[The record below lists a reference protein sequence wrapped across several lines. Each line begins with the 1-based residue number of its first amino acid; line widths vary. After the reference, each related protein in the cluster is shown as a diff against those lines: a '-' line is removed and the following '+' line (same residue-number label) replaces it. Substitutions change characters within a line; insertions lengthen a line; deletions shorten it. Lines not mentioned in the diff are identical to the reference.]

1 VAYNC
6 VVLIKQ
12 VPDTKRITGQAM
24 NDDGTVNRSALPA
37 IFNPEDLNALELAL
51 QIKDKFGGKITVI
64 TMGLPAAAAI
74 LRDSLFRG
82 ADDAILITDARC
94 AASDTLATSYIL
106 RCAVK
111 KIDYDIVL
119 CGRQAIDGDTAQV
132 GPQLAEKL
140 GIPQITRVGA
150 QVGEE
155 WQHPQIAQ
163 VGPQVVEGLGMPQIT
178 SVDKPVE
185 MNGKTITARRDI
197 GNGWQL
203 VKAKLPVL
211 LTVTGDANEPRFA
224 AAKKMMK
231 YKNARTPIEVEQKIK
246 AENPQADEA
255 TIKNLS
261 EQQCTALQKKG
272 LLIKQWDLDFI
283 EADLSWCGRGG
294 SPTKVHRI
302 QSVVLAAKESKNVE
316 PNDQGISDMIHE
328 LIEDKIIA

>member
-1 VAYNC
+1 MAYNC

-51 QIKDKFGGKITVI
+51 QIKEKYGGNITVI
-64 TMGLPAAAAI
+64 TMGLPAASAV

-82 ADDAILITDARC
+82 ADDAILITDRRC

-106 RCAVK
+106 SCAVK
-111 KIDYDIVL
+111 KIDYDIVV

-140 GIPQITRVGA
+140 SVPQITYV
-150 QVGEE
+150 EE
-155 WQHPQIAQ
+155 LI
-163 VGPQVVEGLGMPQIT
+163 EL
-178 SVDKPVE
+178 D
-185 MNGKTITARRDI
+185 GKSITARRDI
-197 GNGWQL
+197 GAGWQQ
-203 VKAKLPVL
+203 VKTALPVL
-211 LTVTGDANEPRFA
+211 LTVTSDANEPRVA

-231 YKNARTPIEVEQKIK
+231 YKNVHTPFEIEREVK
-246 AENPQADEA
+246 AENPDADDA
-255 TIKNLS
+255 TTKALIERKYSLLEEKN
-261 EQQCTALQKKG
+261 

-283 EADLSWCGRGG
+283 GADLNWCGRSG

-302 QSVVLAAKESKNVE
+302 QSVVLAAKESKDVE
-316 PNDQGISDMIHE
+316 PSENGISGMIHE
-328 LIEDKIIA
+328 LIDDKIIS

>member
-12 VPDTKRITGQAM
+12 VPDTKRITGQVM
-24 NDDGTVNRSALPA
+24 NDDGTVKRSALPA

-51 QIKDKFGGKITVI
+51 QIKDKFGGRVTVI

-82 ADDAILITDARC
+82 ADDAILITDPRC

-106 RCAVK
+106 SCAVK

-140 GIPQITRVGA
+140 DITQITYV
-150 QVGEE
+150 EE
-155 WQHPQIAQ
+155 LT
-163 VGPQVVEGLGMPQIT
+163 EL
-178 SVDKPVE
+178 
-185 MNGKTITARRDI
+185 NGKTITARRNI
-197 GNGWQL
+197 GNGWQQ
-203 VKAKLPVL
+203 VKTTLPVL
-211 LTVTGDANEPRFA
+211 MTVTGQANEPRVA
-224 AAKKMMK
+224 AAKKTMK
-231 YKNARTPIEVEQKIK
+231 YKNACTPIEAEREVRSQKSEVSEAKIK
-246 AENPQADEA
+246 KLIE
-255 TIKNLS
+255 KKCS
-261 EQQCTALQKKG
+261 ELCDKR
-272 LLIKQWDLDFI
+272 LLIKQWDLDLVG
-283 EADLSWCGRGG
+283 ADLSWCGQSG

-302 QSVVLAAKESKNVE
+302 QSVVLAAKESKE
-316 PNDQGISDMIHE
+316 IKPSDKGIADLVHE

>member
-1 VAYNC
+1 VVYNC

-12 VPDTKRITGQAM
+12 VPDTKRITGKAM

-64 TMGLPAAAAI
+64 TMGLPAAGAI
-74 LRDSLFRG
+74 LRDSLFRS
-82 ADDAILITDARC
+82 ADDAILITDQRC

-106 RCAVK
+106 SCAVR
-111 KIDYDIVL
+111 KIGDFDIVL

-140 GIPQITRVGA
+140 GIPQLTYV
-150 QVGEE
+150 EE
-155 WQHPQIAQ
+155 LI
-163 VGPQVVEGLGMPQIT
+163 EL
-178 SVDKPVE
+178 
-185 MNGKTITARRDI
+185 NGRTITARRNI
-197 GNGWQL
+197 GAGWQQ
-203 VKAKLPVL
+203 VRTKLPAL
-211 LTVTGDANEPRFA
+211 LTVTADANESRVA

-246 AENPQADEA
+246 LENAEAAEAD
-255 TIKNLS
+255 I
-261 EQQCTALQKKG
+261 QKLAKHKCEELKEKG
-272 LLIKQWDLDFI
+272 LLIKQWDLDFVG
-283 EADLSWCGRGG
+283 ADLNWCGRSG

-302 QSVVLAAKESKNVE
+302 QSVVLAAKESKNIE